1 MGINMTVV
9 RLRAVGFCAHYSKQ
23 GDWAFQYALSLSRR
37 HSLQLNVFHFLS
49 DPYDPLDTTSRD
61 LSKEKKSKLAI
72 DKERELRMYYDE
84 QAGDYL
90 DVGFRLCEDNE
101 WTELHRCLVKK
112 EFQILV
118 LGFRSEDTYF
128 GGRPILE
135 FANNFISPVVLV
147 GPKYRDEF
155 YLNASA
161 ALISERLGLGHE
173 FIDAGGPELHIKHC
187 FCSIP
192 EDNVVFPGGLYKG

>member
-1 MGINMTVV
+1 MTVIG
-9 RLRAVGFCAHYSKQ
+9 LRAVGFCAHYSQQ
-23 GDWAFQYALSLSRR
+23 GDWAFKYALSLSKRN
-37 HSLQLNVFHFLS
+37 SLQLNVFHFIS
-49 DPYDPLDTTSRD
+49 DPYSRLDTTSKD
-61 LSKEKKSKLAI
+61 LTREKKTRLAI
-72 DKERELRMYYDE
+72 EKERELRMYYDD

-101 WTELHRCLVKK
+101 WTELHRCLIKR

-118 LGFRSEDTYF
+118 LGYLSEDAHF

-135 FANNFISPVVLV
+135 FANSFVSPVVLV
-147 GPKYRDEF
+147 GPRYPDEF

-173 FIDAGGPELHIKHC
+173 FIDAGGPDLHIKHC
-187 FCSIP
+187 F
-192 EDNVVFPGGLYKG
+192 F